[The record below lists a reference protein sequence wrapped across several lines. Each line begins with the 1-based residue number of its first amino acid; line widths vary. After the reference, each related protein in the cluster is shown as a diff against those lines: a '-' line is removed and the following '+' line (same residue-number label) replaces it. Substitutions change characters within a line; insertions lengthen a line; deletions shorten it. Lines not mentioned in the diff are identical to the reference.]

1 MGRIKLEVKS
11 TFRFE
16 QAAYRYGRDEWI
28 FKDIS
33 FAVNAGESIVL
44 LGANGSGKSTLLKMM
59 CGLNFPSAG
68 HFLAFDQEITEA
80 GMENDRVAKEYH
92 RRVGF
97 VFQNSE
103 AQLFTTSVWD
113 EIAFGPLQMGLK
125 RDEVQVRV
133 KDIVEMFGI
142 SHLAD
147 RSPHRLSG
155 GEKKKV
161 ALASVLVLNPKVL
174 ILDEPTNGL
183 DPKTQRWLTELLL
196 ELNHQGRTIVVATH
210 NLELAHAISE
220 RALVLSE
227 DHKLVFDGPTREA
240 LANHELLIDVNL
252 IDEYFHIHEG
262 ERHIH
267 RYSHN

>member
-1 MGRIKLEVKS
+1 MTVMN

-16 QAAYRYGRDEWI
+16 QAAYRYGRDDWI

-33 FAVNAGESIVL
+33 FTVNAGESIVL

-59 CGLNFPSAG
+59 CGLNFPSTG
-68 HFLAFDQEITEA
+68 RFLAFGQEITEA
-80 GMENDRVAKEYH
+80 RLENDLAAKEYH

-97 VFQNSE
+97 IFQNSE

-125 RDEVQVRV
+125 KDEVKARV
-133 KDIVEMFGI
+133 KDVIDMFGI
-142 SHLAD
+142 AHLAD
-147 RSPHRLSG
+147 RSPYRLSG

-161 ALASVLVLNPKVL
+161 ALASVLVLNPEVF

-210 NLELAHAISE
+210 NLELAHAIAD

-227 DHKLVFDGPTREA
+227 DHQLVFDGPTREV
-240 LANHELLIDVNL
+240 LSNRELLIEVNL

-267 RYSHN
+267 QYRHN

>member
-1 MGRIKLEVKS
+1 MTANN

-16 QAAYRYGRDEWI
+16 KVAYHYGRDEWL

-33 FAVNAGESIVL
+33 FTVDAGESIVL

-59 CGLNFPSAG
+59 CGLNFASAG
-68 HFLAFDQEITEA
+68 RFLAYDQEITEA
-80 GMENDRVAKEYH
+80 HLEKDLAAKEYH

-97 VFQNSE
+97 VFQNSD

-113 EIAFGPLQMGLK
+113 EIAFGPLQVGLK
-125 RDEVQVRV
+125 RDEVRERV
-133 KDIVEMFGI
+133 GDMVNMFGL
-142 SHLAD
+142 SNLVD
-147 RSPHRLSG
+147 RSPYRLSG

-161 ALASVLVLNPKVL
+161 ALASVLVLDPEVL

-196 ELNHQGRTIVVATH
+196 ELNHQGRTIIVATH
-210 NLELAHAISE
+210 NLELAHALAE
-220 RALVLSE
+220 RSLILSE
-227 DHKLVFDGPTREA
+227 DHQLVFDGPTREA
-240 LANHELLIDVNL
+240 LSNRELLIDVNL

>member
-1 MGRIKLEVKS
+1 MAVQHI
-11 TFRFE
+11 FRFE
-16 QAAYRYGRDEWI
+16 QVDYRYGRDEWVFNHI
-28 FKDIS
+28 NFFIDK
-33 FAVNAGESIVL
+33 GESIVL

-68 HFLAFDQEITEA
+68 RFLAFDREITEA
-80 GMENDRVAKEYH
+80 GLENDRAAKEYH
-92 RRVGF
+92 RKVGF

-113 EIAFGPLQMGLK
+113 EVAFGPLQMGLT
-125 RDEVQVRV
+125 RDEVKNRV
-133 KDIVEMFGI
+133 NDILAMFGI
-142 SHLAD
+142 AHLAD
-147 RSPHRLSG
+147 RSPYRLSG

-161 ALASVLVLNPKVL
+161 ALASVLVLNPEVL

-196 ELNHQGRTIVVATH
+196 ELNRQGRTIVVATH
-210 NLELAHAISE
+210 NLELAHAIAD
-220 RALVLSE
+220 RALILSE
-227 DHKLVFDGPTREA
+227 DHRLVFDGPTGMA
-240 LANHELLIDVNL
+240 LVDHDLLMKVNL

>member
-1 MGRIKLEVKS
+1 MAVN
-11 TFRFE
+11 TFEF
-16 QAAYRYGRDEWI
+16 QKVAYRYGRDDWVFQDVDFTVEP
-28 FKDIS
+28 
-33 FAVNAGESIVL
+33 GESLVL

-59 CGLNFPSAG
+59 CGLNFPNAG
-68 HFLAFDQEITEA
+68 RFLAFGQEINESVL
-80 GMENDRVAKEYH
+80 ENDQAAKEYH

-125 RDEVQVRV
+125 RDEVSQRV
-133 KDIVEMFGI
+133 GDILEMFSI
-142 SHLAD
+142 SHLGD
-147 RSPHRLSG
+147 RSPYRLSG

-161 ALASVLVLNPKVL
+161 ALASVLVLNPEVL

-183 DPKTQRWLTELLL
+183 DPKTQRWLTDLLL
-196 ELNHQGRTIVVATH
+196 ELNRQGRTIVVATH
-210 NLELAHAISE
+210 NLELAHAIAD
-220 RALVLSE
+220 RALILSE
-227 DHKLVFDGPTREA
+227 DHELVFDGPTGEA
-240 LANHELLIDVNL
+240 LSNHQLLIEVNL